1 VSTESINKITL
12 LSQGTPYLPDL
23 QNALNQA
30 GFDAEIVKLK
40 NVEEIKTKALELY
53 EQDKAGTW
61 LVFSDDDD
69 MYQLSRM
76 GLTQEQQSA
85 IFPTRKH
92 SGLQFLG
99 SKAGF
104 TRFCN
109 EHEISHP
116 YTLIVDTSDELKS
129 VLSNY
134 SYPLFVKGERG
145 GGGASVFILFQ
156 LSDADQN
163 KLAEKDYPAVV
174 QVAIESPLISVEA
187 FYSHGQL
194 VAWMYSEELGSIS
207 KFGPNYARTYLNP
220 KNQSFIPT
228 LQLLGFHAG
237 LHGFVNCGLLR
248 DAEGGYLLFEADLR
262 PNAWH
267 YLFHHFGIDLKSA
280 VASAALGNKVVPLFP
295 VSLSA
300 QGIELR
306 LRSREIL
313 MAMQNKDLHRYMQVV
328 LQYRKVDRSRWVQG
342 APDSSGRFIA
352 AFKLV
357 LMFALKVVFDR
368 MPARFIAW
376 AKSRRLSGRIVW
388 RLLG

>member
-1 VSTESINKITL
+1 MSTESINKITL
-12 LSQGTPYLPDL
+12 LSQRTPYLPDL

-109 EHEISHP
+109 EHAISHP
-116 YTLIVDTSDELKS
+116 YTLIVDTPDELKS

-145 GGGASVFILFQ
+145 GGGASVFKLFQ

-267 YLFHHFGIDLKSA
+267 YLFQYFGIDLKS
-280 VASAALGNKVVPLFP
+280 VMESAPEGNIVEPLFP
-295 VSLSA
+295 ISIPEE
-300 QGIELR
+300 GIEIR

-313 MAMQNKDLHRYMQVV
+313 LAMATKDFPRFMQVA
-328 LQYRKVDRSRWVQG
+328 LQLRKVDRGRWVTG
-342 APDSSGRFIA
+342 APASSGRIIA
-352 AFKLV
+352 AAKLIV
-357 LMFALKVVFDR
+357 MFALKAIFDQ
-368 MPARFIAW
+368 MPGRFISW
-376 AKSRRLSGRIVW
+376 AKARRLTGRIVW